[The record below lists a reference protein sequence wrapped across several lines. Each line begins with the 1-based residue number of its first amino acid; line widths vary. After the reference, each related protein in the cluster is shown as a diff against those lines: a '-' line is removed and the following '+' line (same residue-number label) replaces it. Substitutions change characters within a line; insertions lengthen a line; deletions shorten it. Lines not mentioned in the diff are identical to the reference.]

1 MKLLSQF
8 TIVILVAICLST
20 PAIADSKFPALRDSV
35 NPELQKAFEKAL
47 TDHFGAEF
55 WELAKAKK
63 VGIAIA
69 DITDPRRPRVAAVNG
84 DLMLYAASLPKI
96 AILLGAFVQIERGKL
111 VLGINAARM
120 GMDTKVF
127 YSFMGKTPSNL
138 LLIRKNTA
146 NSNTKSSYHIRRG
159 FV

>member
-8 TIVILVAICLST
+8 TPTYLINSRLRSRVRLGRIRNIFKISSIIILVAICLST
-20 PAIADSKFPALRDSV
+20 PAMADSKYPALRDSV
-35 NPELQKAFEKAL
+35 DPELQKAFEKAL

-69 DITDPRRPRVAAVNG
+69 DVTDPRRPRVAAVNG

-96 AILLGAFVQIERGKL
+96 SILLGAFVQVERGKL
-111 VLGINAARM
+111 VLG
-120 GMDTKVF
+120 
-127 YSFMGKTPSNL
+127 
-138 LLIRKNTA
+138 
-146 NSNTKSSYHIRRG
+146 
-159 FV
+159 